1 MSYRYMRVL
10 IMFDLPVATS
20 ADRKAYRT
28 FRKFLLSTGFYMMQE
43 SIYAK
48 LVLNQTEANK
58 VMTYVRW
65 QKPPEGLVQMLVIT
79 EKQFSK
85 METLVGEVTTEVVN
99 STDRLL
105 IL

>member
-65 QKPPEGLVQMLVIT
+65 KKPTEGLVQMLVIT

-85 METLVGEVTTEVVN
+85 METIVGEVTTEVVN

>member
-1 MSYRYMRVL
+1 
-10 IMFDLPVATS
+10 
-20 ADRKAYRT
+20 
-28 FRKFLLSTGFYMMQE
+28 
-43 SIYAK
+43 
-48 LVLNQTEANK
+48 
-58 VMTYVRW
+58 MTYVRW

>member
-1 MSYRYMRVL
+1 MRVL
-10 IMFDLPVATS
+10 IMFDLPVETA

-28 FRKFLLSTGFYMMQE
+28 FRKFLLAMGFYMMQE

-58 VMTYVRW
+58 IMAYVRW
-65 QKPPEGLVQMLVIT
+65 QKPPDGLVQMLTIT

-85 METLVGEVTTEVVN
+85 METLVGEVKTEVVN
-99 STDRLL
+99 TTDRLL

>member
-10 IMFDLPVATS
+10 VMFDLPVATS

-65 QKPPEGLVQMLVIT
+65 QKLPEGLVQMLVIT

>member
-10 IMFDLPVATS
+10 VMFDLPVATS

-65 QKPPEGLVQMLVIT
+65 QKSPEGLVQMLVIT